1 MSKNVNHFSV
11 YTRFLMLGSTFLL
24 SSLLHWGCKTP
35 KSKLDNAVSN
45 AIANLENENPSSQN
59 NLGFVYKSST
69 FQNDVTKPYQKTPDK
84 IWTLNHTDLDL
95 FLNWEQQT
103 VNGYAS
109 LILSNNYHPQLNRI
123 ELNAQGMDIHQVWL
137 DTLSANLKP
146 NFKQLNIRVPEHKL
160 EPLTTKPKQLG
171 SDTSVKNIEF
181 KHTSNSTWLPIQW
194 DYKDSLTLKIALP
207 FGISRNKSIRLIIA
221 YTANPERS
229 VHNKSTTAGT
239 AISSDKGAYFINHD
253 LKHPV
258 FPRQFWTQGETH
270 ASSRWFPTLDHP
282 SQKHTQTLQITYP
295 DTMISISNGKLVSS
309 KNIPQSK
316 EKTDWWIMEKPHSV
330 YLTMLGL
337 GNWVKTEQNVRS
349 AKTQIPVNSFVEP
362 AFQNAAYNH
371 FKHTAEMIDF
381 FSNYTGVDFPWG
393 KFDQVSVRDFV
404 SGAMENTSCV
414 VHNERLM
421 DSENDMEDY
430 VSHEL
435 FHHWFGDLATCENWS
450 DLTLNESFATYGE
463 FLWREHK
470 YGFDNAI
477 SWMNSNSQISD
488 DAHFKSLVNHYYAN
502 PDEQFD
508 DVRYNKGA
516 AILHMLRNYIGDDNF
531 RLSMKTYLTQH
542 GFKTANTNDW
552 KKVIEQVTGRNMDD
566 FFNSWYYSGGKLSVD
581 YYIGRDT
588 MSPTQKGYRLY
599 IHSYANMSSAS
610 SDLEMPDGPK
620 LTEYYGVN
628 KTVALPIEWGKLNS
642 DRNRIST
649 FHDTT
654 IYTQADK
661 INYSIYLGETLPDF
675 LIIDPKNTLLSDD
688 ISPNYPLA
696 MGNRIQ
702 ERESSN
708 SNTAH
713 QYHIWTPEYLFDL
726 GYNNISV
733 APDCFKYKYLSMF
746 FGGYLYVS
754 PNFWPKEIPNS
765 ALDSIALNFQ
775 NSTLVSIAKHVHQES
790 EKQQNSSWTI
800 YPPLSVLRESN
811 SIAEEVQLE
820 LLNKLFLINY
830 SAKNKNLIS
839 WSSSELV
846 NFALNQEIYAELTS
860 NSSMEELRNKS
871 IKYIENA
878 VNSNSNSE
886 SKSHLIRTLIS
897 QHALSNR
904 MDSEDVGDVNENSKK
919 QSKIESSSTRN
930 KNHKFVF
937 EPSSLPLDF
946 SRNYSLNELDSLR
959 MVFKKMYWDPYLHFY
974 SNRLNSKPINFDAR
988 SEWFLDSMMM
998 VFAKNHL
1005 ISQLRA
1011 MPVDGQISNEV
1022 DVLLP
1027 IKDRHLLSRNT
1038 LFLFT
1043 MYERSYHKIKS
1054 KVRLSEEFNRFEEE
1068 LWNKFFF
1075 LPLIPDHRNEILTQL
1090 SESLSESLTDELFSA
1105 LEFENR
1111 MKAPDIFALTGGAY
1125 FNLSL
1130 GECYDKLEL
1139 IKKLAFNELKDNKN
1153 EIPQR
1158 FVLYQQ
1164 NKLKKIVGQT
1174 ESKTSNRLALMRLN
1188 EFLK

>member
-1 MSKNVNHFSV
+1 MRKNVNHFSV
-11 YTRFLMLGSTFLL
+11 NSRFLLIGSALL
-24 SSLLHWGCKTP
+24 FSSFLHWGCKTP
-35 KSKLDNAVSN
+35 KSKLDDAVSN
-45 AIANLENENPSSQN
+45 AIADLDSENPSAQN
-59 NLGFVYKSST
+59 NLGFVQKSSV
-69 FQNDVTKPYQKTPDK
+69 FQNDATKPYQKTPDK

-109 LILSNNYHPQLNRI
+109 LILSNNYHPQLNHI

-146 NFKQLNIRVPEHKL
+146 NFKQLNIRIPEHKL
-160 EPLTTKPKQLG
+160 EPLSTKPKQLG

-181 KHTSNSTWLPIQW
+181 KHNSNSTWLPIQW
-194 DYKDSLTLKIALP
+194 DNKDSLTLKIALP
-207 FGISRNKSIRLIIA
+207 IAIKKNKSIRLIIA
-221 YTANPERS
+221 YTANPERT
-229 VHNKSTTAGT
+229 VYNKSTTAGT

-295 DTMISISNGKLVSS
+295 DTMISISNGKLMSS
-309 KNIPQSK
+309 KSIPQSK
-316 EKTDWWIMEKPHSV
+316 EKIDWWIMEKPHSV

-371 FKHTAEMIDF
+371 FKHTAEMINF
-381 FSNYTGVDFPWG
+381 FSNYTGVDYPWG

-488 DAHFKSLVNHYYAN
+488 EAHFKSLVNHYYAN

-516 AILHMLRNYIGDDNF
+516 AILHMLRNYIGDENF
-531 RLSMKTYLTQH
+531 RLSIKTYLTQY

-566 FFNSWYYSGGKLSVD
+566 FFHSWYYSGGKLSID

-588 MSPTQKGYRLY
+588 LSPAKNGYRLY
-599 IHSYANMSSAS
+599 IHSYANMASAS

-620 LTEYYGVN
+620 LAEYYGVN

-642 DRNRIST
+642 DRSRIST
-649 FHDTT
+649 FRDTVL
-654 IYTQADK
+654 YTQADK
-661 INYSIYLGETLPDF
+661 INYSIYLGENLPDF
-675 LIIDPKNTLLSDD
+675 LIIDPKNSLLSDD

-696 MGNRIQ
+696 MSNRIQ
-702 ERESSN
+702 ERQPGN
-708 SNTAH
+708 PTTTH
-713 QYHIWTPEYLFDL
+713 QFNIWTPEYLFNL
-726 GYNNISV
+726 GYNNISF

-765 ALDSIALNFQ
+765 ALDSIALNFK
-775 NSTLVSIAKHVHQES
+775 NNLLLDINKHIRTVSVN
-790 EKQQNSSWTI
+790 QQNSGWTI
-800 YPPLSVLRESN
+800 YPPLSVLGQSN
-811 SIAEEVQLE
+811 TIAEEVQLA
-820 LLNKLFLINY
+820 LLSKLFLIHH
-830 SAKNKNLIS
+830 SAKNKYLIS

-846 NFALNQEIYAELTS
+846 NFALNQEIYGELTS
-860 NSSMEELRNKS
+860 NSSMEELRKKS
-871 IKYIENA
+871 IGYIENT

-886 SKSHLIRTLIS
+886 FKSDLIRTLIS

-904 MDSEDVGDVNENSKK
+904 LDLEEEGEDNVNSKK
-919 QSKIESSSTRN
+919 TSKSESATVNNSI
-930 KNHKFVF
+930 HKFVF
-937 EPSSLPLDF
+937 KSSTLPFDF
-946 SRNYSLNELDSLR
+946 SANYSLNELDSLR

-974 SNRLNSKPINFDAR
+974 SNRLNAKPINFEAK
-988 SEWFLDSMMM
+988 SEWYLDSMMM

-1011 MPVDGQISNEV
+1011 MPVDGEISNQV

-1027 IKDRHLLSRNT
+1027 VKDRHLLSRNT

-1054 KVRLSEEFNRFEEE
+1054 KVRLPEEFARFENEI
-1068 LWNKFFF
+1068 WNKFFF

-1105 LEFENR
+1105 LEFQNR
-1111 MKAPDIFALTGGAY
+1111 LKAPESFALTGGAY
-1125 FNLSL
+1125 YNLSL

-1139 IKKLAFNELKDNKN
+1139 LKKLAFNELKDNKN
-1153 EIPQR
+1153 EVPQR
-1158 FVLYQQ
+1158 FVQYQQ
-1164 NKLKKIVGQT
+1164 IKLKKIVEQT